1 MTCAIQPLPSVIAIG
16 WRTNCECGD
25 VGIRSERRQTV
36 CAETFRMDNAAR
48 RRSGLRVSNTA
59 FLGWGRKLR
68 ALVLK
73 FICAV
78 IAAAAFAGVLWS
90 LSATTSA
97 RPIAPAP
104 PEEASMKPAPDGL
117 GPISSALVPE
127 RSESRKFRMLTNDA
141 LTPSAG
147 VFGAFVSDARL
158 LWESAQIQDW

>member
-1 MTCAIQPLPSVIAIG
+1 
-16 WRTNCECGD
+16 
-25 VGIRSERRQTV
+25 
-36 CAETFRMDNAAR
+36 MDNAAR

-97 RPIAPAP
+97 RPIALAK
-104 PEEASMKPAPDGL
+104 PEETSLKPAPNGL
-117 GPISSALVPE
+117 GPISNALVPD
-127 RSESRKFRMLTNDA
+127 RSESRAFRMLTNDG

-158 LWESAQIQDW
+158 LWESSQMQDW